1 MLQLCTMASIKVD
14 RDAESVYV
22 KPAEI
27 YSTHDNSTSP
37 IRLRIATG
45 GAGQS
50 GLIRALAE
58 AFIKETVHK
67 SGCETFSVAWLA
79 SDTSQSFNYL
89 ASKSAD
95 LAITYIPAA
104 ERIAVRQGVADRRV
118 YAWRDHWMLVGTY
131 CTMNCPDGRPLR
143 K

>member
-1 MLQLCTMASIKVD
+1 MASIQFD
-14 RDAESVYV
+14 RDAEAVYV

-27 YSTHDNSTSP
+27 YSAHYNPTSS

-50 GLIRALAE
+50 GLIRALAN
-58 AFIKETVHK
+58 AFIMETVHK
-67 SGCETFSVAWLA
+67 TGCEPFSVAWLA

-95 LAITYIPAA
+95 LGITYLPAA
-104 ERIAVRQGVADRRV
+104 ERIALLQGVADRCV

-131 CTMNCPDGRPLR
+131 NCHTDPLV
-143 K
+143 